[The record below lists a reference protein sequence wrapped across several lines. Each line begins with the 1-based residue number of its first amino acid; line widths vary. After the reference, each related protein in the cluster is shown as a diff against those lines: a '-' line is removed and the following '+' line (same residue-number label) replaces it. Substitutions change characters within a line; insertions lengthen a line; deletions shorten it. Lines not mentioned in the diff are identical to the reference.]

1 VCVSFYLFK
10 VKNLG
15 FETKMFRVS
24 KEREREGESPFF
36 IKEEESTYM
45 RPSRV
50 SHSASIGPG
59 VVPRGVDPDYD
70 AEVAKEYEARKHVAH
85 HRKSSETNF
94 AAKTKSGRPFS
105 IDPNAPTTR
114 TQYVKSSSS
123 SSSSLCS
130 FAEKIESSLRRTHFA
145 RCCFLSRFYSLSLS
159 LSLSLANKTRFLLVD
174 LGA

>member
-1 VCVSFYLFK
+1 
-10 VKNLG
+10 
-15 FETKMFRVS
+15 
-24 KEREREGESPFF
+24 
-36 IKEEESTYM
+36 M

-85 HRKSSETNF
+85 HRKSETNF
-94 AAKTKSGRPFS
+94 AFAKTSSGRPFS

-114 TQYVKSSSS
+114 TQYVKSSSSS

>member
-1 VCVSFYLFK
+1 
-10 VKNLG
+10 
-15 FETKMFRVS
+15 
-24 KEREREGESPFF
+24 
-36 IKEEESTYM
+36 M

-85 HRKSSETNF
+85 HRKSEKTNF
-94 AAKTKSGRPFS
+94 AAKTSGRPFS

-159 LSLSLANKTRFLLVD
+159 LSLSRKQNALSSRRFGCMKEISQCEC
-174 LGA
+174 GAEGGKGQNAEDHAREDDDDE